1 MHTIYKGVLKLNGIV
16 AQSLDENLSLHSLF
30 TLFTDKKSSKVGL
43 KSLNNCIIK

>member
-30 TLFTDKKSSKVGL
+30 TDKKSSKVGL